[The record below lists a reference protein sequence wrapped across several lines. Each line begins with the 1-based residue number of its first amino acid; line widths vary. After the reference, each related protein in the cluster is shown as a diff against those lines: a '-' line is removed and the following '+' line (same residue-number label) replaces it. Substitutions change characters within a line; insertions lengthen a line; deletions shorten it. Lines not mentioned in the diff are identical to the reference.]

1 MSIKY
6 HEEHDVCFWK
16 KTFGG
21 GDYSI
26 EKPTFAWQ
34 DWGLIPNSR
43 PYIST
48 PKANYTIAQV
58 PDSSNRINITE
69 YMPGGMTYESRTG
82 EWQFAIDH
90 TNELWKD
97 WYKGYYEIENYFHGN
112 RFLVSLNDDPE
123 KIYEGRIA
131 ISSYEAGD
139 NYSSVTL
146 SYDLDAMPIDESEK
160 TGMIFRIRTIGY
172 SGYITKE
179 QYQPYGTK
187 IIDGGNYG
195 RPYLLPSGAVFSK
208 WDPSTPVI
216 VNRNFD
222 IYPVYYFK
230 VKRSSSYSV
239 PASNAIANNA
249 LSSHPIQY
257 IIEEP
262 EEKTE
267 ETYEVP
273 DTVKFLFNNVKYS
286 IDVMGAGGTTQKR
299 LWYTPDNLGI
309 ETTE

>member
-6 HEEHDVCFWK
+6 YEEHDVCFWK
-16 KTFGG
+16 KELGSNG
-21 GDYSI
+21 YSI
-26 EKPTFAWQ
+26 DKPTFAWS

-48 PKANYTIAQV
+48 PKANYTLAQV
-58 PDSSNRINITE
+58 PNSSNRLNITNF
-69 YMPGGMTYESRTG
+69 MPGGMTYESRAG

-90 TNELWKD
+90 TKELWKN
-97 WYKGYYEIENYFHGN
+97 WYEGYYKIEEYFHGS

-123 KIYEGRIA
+123 KIYQGRIS
-131 ISSYEAGD
+131 ISAYDPGE
-139 NYSSVTL
+139 NYSTVTL
-146 SYDLDAMPIDESEK
+146 NYDLDAMPIEESEK
-160 TGMIFRIRTIGY
+160 TGMIFRLRTMTYTGTVEY
-172 SGYITKE
+172 L
-179 QYQPYGTK
+179 QYQRYGITVV
-187 IIDGGNYG
+187 DSGNHGGI
-195 RPYLLPSGAVFSK
+195 PKGAIFSK
-208 WDPSTPVI
+208 WDPSTPFKVS
-216 VNRNFD
+216 RNTD
-222 IYPVYYFK
+222 IWPIYYFK
-230 VKRSSSYSV
+230 VSPSYSGKITN
-239 PASNAIANNA
+239 NAANAA

-286 IDVMGAGGTTQKR
+286 IDIMGSGGTTQKR
-299 LWYTPDNLGI
+299 LWYTPDNLEI